1 MRNRLAG
8 ADERPTE
15 ARHRVH
21 RVDPSISI
29 TSQRRWCV
37 VIGIGAVVVGVLT
50 ALYVI
55 PGLPSDEP
63 AHWLNVIYYGAH
75 HRMPRVGSP
84 GTSYEAVQGPVAY
97 IPLALVAGAVR
108 SMASIPS
115 LPFYAARIV
124 DGIEFLLA
132 AVVLWQLLGRLV
144 PPSPGRVVA
153 LACFVLSP
161 MLVAMSWSVENDIA
175 GVLLSFLVLELVL
188 SRGVDGFDLRR
199 ALLAGLLT
207 GVAIVTTLLAW
218 PLVASV
224 PLWLYFRPSRSRDV
238 RRVVKLALIF
248 WVGAAATSGWWFVR
262 NLSLYHHLI
271 AVNTVAGT
279 AAALR
284 AHPTSPGIGV
294 HGIHTAT
301 RVVEELVTFLWVPT
315 EYYRNVIRLPAPVK
329 GVIALATAYAVIVGG
344 SVVLKRIAFSRP
356 TDPSNGLT
364 SDPSDHEAQTSA
376 WVLLGV
382 TGVVAAVG
390 WAVIFV
396 WITALAGRFAYLE
409 IPLWVGLIAI
419 AINYTVGILRRVPVW
434 LFPLATVAVL
444 LLANVWFV
452 HAGHQVSIDP
462 FRISFPPSRQH

>member
-1 MRNRLAG
+1 MRNQLAV
-8 ADERPTE
+8 ADETTTA
-15 ARHRVH
+15 AREGAPHVG
-21 RVDPSISI
+21 PSLSTI
-29 TSQRRWCV
+29 SQRRWCI
-37 VIGIGAVVVGVLT
+37 VIGIGAIVVGVLT

-84 GTSYEAVQGPVAY
+84 GASYEAVQGPVAY

-108 SMASIPS
+108 SVASNPS
-115 LPFYAARIV
+115 LPFYAARMV

-132 AVVLWQLLGRLV
+132 AVVLWRLLGRLV
-144 PPSPGRVVA
+144 APSPGRVVA

-175 GVLLSFLVLELVL
+175 GVLVSFLVLDLVL
-188 SRGVDGFDLRR
+188 SRGFTGFDLRW

-207 GVAIVTTLLAW
+207 GVAVVTTLTAW

-224 PLWLYFRPSRSRDV
+224 PLWLYFCPGGSRHV
-238 RRVVKLALIF
+238 RRVVSLALIF
-248 WVGAAATSGWWFVR
+248 WIGVAATSGWWFVR
-262 NLSLYHHLI
+262 NLMLYHHLV

-284 AHPTSPGIGV
+284 ANPTSPGIGV
-294 HGIHTAT
+294 HGIHTVS

-315 EYYRNVIRLPAPVK
+315 EYYRDLIHLPAPVK
-329 GVIALATAYAVIVGG
+329 GVIALATAYAVMVGG
-344 SVVLKRIAFSRP
+344 SVVLKKIAFSRP
-356 TDPSNGLT
+356 TDRSNGL
-364 SDPSDHEAQTSA
+364 SLDPSGHEAWISA
-376 WVLLGV
+376 WILLGV
-382 TGVVAAVG
+382 TGTVAVVG

-409 IPLWVGLIAI
+409 LPLWVGLIAV
-419 AINYTVGILRRVPVW
+419 AVNYMAGLLRRVPVW

-452 HAGHQVSIDP
+452 HAGHHVSIDP
-462 FRISFPPSRQH
+462 FRISFPPIRKH